1 MRRNHKTSGMTLI
14 ETAIVLVVVGGML
27 AIAFSSLQGWQRNER
42 AAATVRSL
50 ANLLRFASTEA
61 VRTGRVH
68 IAFLSIGGAGDVAG
82 TALADENGDWVPA
95 LILDDGIPN
104 SAGQNCRIDAGE
116 ATYVLKPVDGLG
128 WGSGFAGGAKAPG
141 DQTAIASASGSSFA
155 IPAGGAATWVAFM
168 PNGRPVSFDAACDL
182 GDLGTGNGGIYVTTD
197 SRDYAVVLNP
207 LGGVRVHTWNEE
219 TGQW

>member
-1 MRRNHKTSGMTLI
+1 MTLI
-14 ETAIVLVVVGGML
+14 ETAIVLTVVGGLL
-27 AIAFSSLQGWQRNER
+27 ALSFSSLQNWQRNER

-82 TALADENGDWVPA
+82 NGLVDENDDWVPA
-95 LILDDGIPN
+95 LILDDGVPN
-104 SAGQNCRIDAGE
+104 SANQNCTIDAGE

-128 WGSGFAGGAKAPG
+128 WGSSFAGGAKAPG

-155 IPAGGAATWVAFM
+155 RPTGAASTWVAFM
-168 PNGRPVSFDAACDL
+168 PNGRPLGFDAACDM
-182 GDLGTGNGGIYVTTD
+182 GDLGSGNGGVYVTTD

-219 TGQW
+219 MGRW